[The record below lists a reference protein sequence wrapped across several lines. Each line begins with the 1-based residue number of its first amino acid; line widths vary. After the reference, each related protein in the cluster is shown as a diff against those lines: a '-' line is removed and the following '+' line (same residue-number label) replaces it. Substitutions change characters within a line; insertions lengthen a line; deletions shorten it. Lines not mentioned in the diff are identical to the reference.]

1 MQYTLAFIFSSDLQ
15 KVLLIT
21 KNRPEYQAGKLNG
34 IGGKIEPGEEPLDGM
49 IREVREE
56 TSLEIEAKDWQFT
69 GSIEGLDW
77 KVWTYTTV
85 YSGELVD
92 AISVTDEAVVWYDVD
107 RLPAHCMAN
116 LFWLIPF
123 AVRKLTDER
132 IGELHCT
139 YTV

>member
-34 IGGKIEPGEEPLDGM
+34 IGGKIEAGEEPLDGM

-56 TSLEIEAKDWQFT
+56 TSLEIPETKWQFA

-77 KVWTYTTV
+77 KVWTYITI
-85 YSGELVD
+85 YPGELAD

-107 RLPAHCMAN
+107 RLPSNCMDN

-123 AVRKLTDER
+123 AIRKLTDKR